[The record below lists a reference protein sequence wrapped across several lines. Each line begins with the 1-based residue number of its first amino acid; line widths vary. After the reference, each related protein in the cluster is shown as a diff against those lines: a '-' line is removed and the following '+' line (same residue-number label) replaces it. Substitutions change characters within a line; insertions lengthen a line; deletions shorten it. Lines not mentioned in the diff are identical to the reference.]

1 MFSEAGNALIQGVVL
16 TAKANN
22 LEWDQIVDVLYDIGT
37 LDGYEEATDTVVR
50 EMVYEA
56 IQNGWHSI
64 ILGV

>member
-1 MFSEAGNALIQGVVL
+1 MTNFGMFSEAGNALIQGVVL

-56 IQNGWHSI
+56 IQNG
-64 ILGV
+64 

>member
-1 MFSEAGNALIQGVVL
+1 MTNFGMFSEAGNALIQGVVF

-37 LDGYEEATDTVVR
+37 LAGFEEAADTVVR

-56 IQNGWHSI
+56 IQKG
-64 ILGV
+64 